1 LPRIAKKAISSP
13 TFPRVS
19 NGKVKENNSSK
30 HKRTTKRKE
39 EKQDIA
45 KELEESLS
53 DPFKVANPIKRLIK
67 IKQFPWT
74 ERQKE
79 FFRIALHPKTNI
91 VFVDGPA
98 GSAKTLLSVYCALQL
113 LNMKAIEDIM
123 YLRSA
128 VESSAHSLG
137 FLPGSAEDKLR
148 FYNLPFLD
156 KLDELLMNTRA
167 EKLEEEKRISMFP
180 VNFARGMNWEA
191 KCVIL
196 DEAQNSTVK
205 EITTVLTR
213 LGRGSK
219 CFVLADPMQTD
230 LKSQHLCGGFE
241 ALSKTFN
248 DEESLNMGVYTFSFT
263 EDDIMRSELVKFL
276 IKKLRDIE

>member
-1 LPRIAKKAISSP
+1 
-13 TFPRVS
+13 
-19 NGKVKENNSSK
+19 VKEDNSSK
-30 HKRTTKRKE
+30 YKRTTKPSKTRSAQKR
-39 EKQDIA
+39 DIA
-45 KELEESLS
+45 KELEESLC

-79 FFRIALHPKTNI
+79 FFRVALHPKTNV

-156 KLDELLMNTRA
+156 KLDELLLNTRA

-180 VNFARGMNWEA
+180 VNFARGMNWTG
-191 KCVIL
+191 KCIIL
-196 DEAQNSTVK
+196 DEAQNSTIK
-205 EITTVLTR
+205 EIITVLTR

-230 LKSQHLCGGFE
+230 LKSHHLSGGFE
-241 ALSKTFN
+241 ALSKTFS
-248 DEESLNMGVYTFSFT
+248 DEESLQMGVYSFSFT

-276 IKKLRDIE
+276 IKKLRDIEQK

>member
-1 LPRIAKKAISSP
+1 MKENSPKKTRAAKKSIKS
-13 TFPRVS
+13 R
-19 NGKVKENNSSK
+19 EN
-30 HKRTTKRKE
+30 RKK
-39 EKQDIA
+39 EKQEIA

-53 DPFKVANPIKRLIK
+53 DPFKVANPIKKLIK

-79 FFRIALHPKTNI
+79 FFRVALHPSTNI
-91 VFVDGPA
+91 VFVNGPA
-98 GSAKTLLSVYCALQL
+98 GTAKTLLSVYCALQL
-113 LNMKAIEDIM
+113 LNMKQIEDVM

-196 DEAQNSTVK
+196 DEAQNSTIK
-205 EITTVLTR
+205 EIKTVLTR
-213 LGRGSK
+213 LGRGCK

-230 LKSQHLCGGFE
+230 LRSQNLSGGFE
-241 ALSKTFN
+241 TLVEAFN
-248 DEESLNMGVYTFSFT
+248 DEDSLQMGVHTFSFT

-276 IKKLRDIE
+276 IKKLREIE